1 MLSQESKIADGDAIK
16 EEEMKLMKERELL
29 EVRELLEM
37 YRDMVRIREF
47 EEACPKLYSQGKMGG
62 FLHLYSGQEA
72 VGVGV
77 AHAMHKDDYM
87 ICAYREH
94 GLALA
99 KGIPP
104 GPVMAELFG
113 KATGVSKGKG
123 GSMHMYDAELRFMG
137 GYGIVGGHLPLS
149 VGIGQAIL
157 YRETDE
163 VAVCLFGDG
172 ATNQGV
178 FHEAMNM
185 AALYKVPVVFVCE
198 NNGYGIGT
206 SVARASAVEQLYKKS
221 CAYETPGLKVDGM
234 DVLEVYEAVRTAV
247 QNARE
252 GGGPTYIEAITYRFR
267 GHSISDPGT
276 YRSEQEKKIW
286 RQRDPIP
293 NFAEWLLNEGH
304 TDRGEIENIEKE
316 EKKRIEEAIRFA
328 EESPDPDPEELWTDV
343 YA

>member
-1 MLSQESKIADGDAIK
+1 MKGKK
-16 EEEMKLMKERELL
+16 ERALLEPRELL
-29 EVRELLEM
+29 AM

-77 AHAMHKDDYM
+77 AHAMHQEDYM
-87 ICAYREH
+87 IAAYREH
-94 GLALA
+94 GLILA
-99 KGIPP
+99 KGTPP
-104 GPVMAELFG
+104 DVVMAELFG

-123 GSMHMYDAELRFMG
+123 GSMHMFDAERRFVG
-137 GYGIVGGHLPLS
+137 GYGIVGGHLPLA
-149 VGIGQAIL
+149 VGIGFAIR
-157 YRETDE
+157 YREGDE
-163 VAVCLFGDG
+163 VVVCLFGDG

-185 AALYKVPVVFVCE
+185 AALYRVPVVFVCE

-221 CAYETPGLKVDGM
+221 CAYETPGVKVDGM
-234 DVLEVYEAVRTAV
+234 DVLEVYETVRQAV
-247 QNARE
+247 QRARE

-286 RQRDPIP
+286 QERDPIP
-293 NFAEWLLNEGH
+293 NFAELLIAEGRASREQL
-304 TDRGEIENIEKE
+304 DQIDAEEKALIEK
-316 EKKRIEEAIRFA
+316 AILFA
-328 EESPDPDPEELWTDV
+328 EESPEPAAEELWTDV

>member
-1 MLSQESKIADGDAIK
+1 MKTQK
-16 EEEMKLMKERELL
+16 ERALLEPRELL
-29 EVRELLEM
+29 GM

-47 EEACPKLYSQGKMGG
+47 EEACPRLYSQGKMGG

-77 AHAMHKDDYM
+77 AHAMHRNDYM
-87 ICAYREH
+87 IAAYREH
-94 GLALA
+94 GLILA
-99 KGIPP
+99 KGTHPN
-104 GPVMAELFG
+104 GVMAELFG

-123 GSMHMYDAELRFMG
+123 GSMHMFDAERRFMG
-137 GYGIVGGHLPLS
+137 GYGIVGGHLPLA
-149 VGIGQAIL
+149 VGLGYAIQ
-157 YRETDE
+157 YRQGDE
-163 VAVCLFGDG
+163 VVVCLFGDG

-206 SVARASAVEQLYKKS
+206 SVTRASSMETLYKKS

-234 DVLEVYEAVRTAV
+234 DVLAVYEAVRTAV
-247 QNARE
+247 ARARE
-252 GGGPTYIEAITYRFR
+252 GGGPTYIEALTYRFR

-286 RQRDPIP
+286 RERDPIP
-293 NFAEWLLNEGH
+293 NFAAWLV
-304 TDRGEIENIEKE
+304 DRGHAQGKEIERIDEE
-316 EKKRIEEAIRFA
+316 EKKLIAECIRFA
-328 EESPDPDPEELWTDV
+328 DESPEPDPEELWTDV
-343 YA
+343 YVD

>member
-1 MLSQESKIADGDAIK
+1 MKGKKESTLL
-16 EEEMKLMKERELL
+16 EPRELL
-29 EVRELLEM
+29 AM

-77 AHAMHKDDYM
+77 AHAMHQEDFM
-87 ICAYREH
+87 IAAYREH
-94 GLALA
+94 GLVLA
-99 KGIPP
+99 KGTPP
-104 GPVMAELFG
+104 DVVMAELFG

-123 GSMHMYDAELRFMG
+123 GSMHMFDAERRFMG
-137 GYGIVGGHLPLS
+137 GYGIVGGHLPLA
-149 VGIGQAIL
+149 VGIGFAIR
-157 YRETDE
+157 YRESDE
-163 VAVCLFGDG
+163 VVVCLLGDG

-185 AALYKVPVVFVCE
+185 AALYQVPVVFVCE

-221 CAYETPGLKVDGM
+221 CAYETPGVKVDGM
-234 DVLEVYEAVRTAV
+234 DVLAVYETVRQAV
-247 QNARE
+247 QRARE

-286 RQRDPIP
+286 QERDPIP
-293 NFAEWLLNEGH
+293 NFADLLVKDELVSREQL
-304 TDRGEIENIEKE
+304 DKIDAEEKALIEK
-316 EKKRIEEAIRFA
+316 AIRFA
-328 EESPDPDPEELWTDV
+328 EESPEPAAEELWTDV
-343 YA
+343 YAENQA

>member
-1 MLSQESKIADGDAIK
+1 MKGKKERALLES
-16 EEEMKLMKERELL
+16 RELL
-29 EVRELLEM
+29 AI

-77 AHAMHKDDYM
+77 AHAMHHEDYM
-87 ICAYREH
+87 IAAYREH
-94 GLALA
+94 GLILA
-99 KGIPP
+99 KGTPP
-104 GPVMAELFG
+104 DVVMAELFG

-123 GSMHMYDAELRFMG
+123 GSMHMFDAERRFMG
-137 GYGIVGGHLPLS
+137 GYGIVGGHLPLA
-149 VGIGQAIL
+149 VGIGFAIR
-157 YRETDE
+157 YRESDE
-163 VAVCLFGDG
+163 VVVCLFGDG

-185 AALYKVPVVFVCE
+185 AALYQVPVVFVCE

-221 CAYETPGLKVDGM
+221 CAYETPGMKVDGM
-234 DVLEVYEAVRTAV
+234 DVLAVYETVRQAV
-247 QNARE
+247 QRARE

-286 RQRDPIP
+286 QERDPIP
-293 NFAEWLLNEGH
+293 NFAEQLIAEEQASREQLDQIDAE
-304 TDRGEIENIEKE
+304 EKVLIEK
-316 EKKRIEEAIRFA
+316 AIRFA
-328 EESPDPDPEELWTDV
+328 EESPEPAAEELWTDV
-343 YA
+343 YAET

>member
-1 MLSQESKIADGDAIK
+1 MKGKK
-16 EEEMKLMKERELL
+16 ERTLLEPRELL
-29 EVRELLEM
+29 AM

-77 AHAMHKDDYM
+77 AHAMHQEDYM
-87 ICAYREH
+87 VAAYREH
-94 GLALA
+94 GLILA
-99 KGIPP
+99 KGTPP
-104 GPVMAELFG
+104 DVVMAELFG

-123 GSMHMYDAELRFMG
+123 GSMHMFDAERRFMG
-137 GYGIVGGHLPLS
+137 GYGIVGGHLPLA
-149 VGIGQAIL
+149 VGIGFAIR
-157 YRETDE
+157 YRESDE
-163 VAVCLFGDG
+163 VVVCLFGDG

-185 AALYKVPVVFVCE
+185 AALYQVPVVFVCE

-221 CAYETPGLKVDGM
+221 CAYETPGIKVDGM
-234 DVLEVYEAVRTAV
+234 DVLAVYEAVRQAV
-247 QNARE
+247 QGARD

-276 YRSEQEKKIW
+276 YRSEQEKKLW
-286 RQRDPIP
+286 RERDPIP
-293 NFAEWLLNEGH
+293 NLAERLIAEGH
-304 TDRGEIENIEKE
+304 ASSEQLDRIKAEEEALIEK
-316 EKKRIEEAIRFA
+316 AIHFA
-328 EESPDPDPEELWTDV
+328 DESPDPDPEELWTDV

>member
-1 MLSQESKIADGDAIK
+1 MKGKK
-16 EEEMKLMKERELL
+16 ERTLLEPRELL
-29 EVRELLEM
+29 AM

-47 EEACPKLYSQGKMGG
+47 EESCPKLYSQGKMGG

-77 AHAMHKDDYM
+77 AHAMHADDYM
-87 ICAYREH
+87 IAAYREH
-94 GLALA
+94 GLILA
-99 KGIPP
+99 KGTPP
-104 GPVMAELFG
+104 DVVMAELFG
-113 KATGVSKGKG
+113 KKTGVSRGKG
-123 GSMHMYDAELRFMG
+123 GSMHMFDAERRFMG
-137 GYGIVGGHLPLS
+137 GYGIVGGHLPLA
-149 VGIGQAIL
+149 VGIGFAIQ
-157 YRETDE
+157 YRQGDE
-163 VAVCLFGDG
+163 VVVCLFGDG

-185 AALYKVPVVFVCE
+185 AALYQLPVVFVCE

-221 CAYETPGLKVDGM
+221 CAYETPGSKVDGM
-234 DVLEVYEAVRTAV
+234 EVLAVYETVRQAV
-247 QNARE
+247 QRARE

-286 RQRDPIP
+286 QERDPIP
-293 NFAEWLLNEGH
+293 NFADLLITEGQASREQL
-304 TDRGEIENIEKE
+304 DKIDAE
-316 EKKRIEEAIRFA
+316 EKVLLEKAIRFA

-343 YA
+343 YAENQANG

>member
-1 MLSQESKIADGDAIK
+1 MKGKKESTLL
-16 EEEMKLMKERELL
+16 EPRELL
-29 EVRELLEM
+29 AM

-77 AHAMHKDDYM
+77 AHAMHQEDFM
-87 ICAYREH
+87 IAAYREH
-94 GLALA
+94 GLVLA
-99 KGIPP
+99 KGTPP
-104 GPVMAELFG
+104 DVVMAELFG

-123 GSMHMYDAELRFMG
+123 GSMHMFDAERRFMG
-137 GYGIVGGHLPLS
+137 GYGIVGGHLPLA
-149 VGIGQAIL
+149 VGIGFAIR
-157 YRETDE
+157 YRESDE
-163 VAVCLFGDG
+163 VVVCLLGDG

-185 AALYKVPVVFVCE
+185 AALYQVPVVFVCE

-221 CAYETPGLKVDGM
+221 CAYETPGVKVDGM
-234 DVLEVYEAVRTAV
+234 DVLAVYETVRQAV
-247 QNARE
+247 QRARE

-286 RQRDPIP
+286 QERDPIP
-293 NFAEWLLNEGH
+293 NFADLLVKDELVSREQL
-304 TDRGEIENIEKE
+304 DKIDAEEKALIEK
-316 EKKRIEEAIRFA
+316 AIRFA
-328 EESPDPDPEELWTDV
+328 EESPEPAAEELWTDV

>member
-1 MLSQESKIADGDAIK
+1 
-16 EEEMKLMKERELL
+16 MKQKKERELL
-29 EVRELLEM
+29 EARELLEM

-77 AHAMHKDDYM
+77 AHAMHKEDYM
-87 ICAYREH
+87 ISAYREH

-104 GPVMAELFG
+104 AHVMAELFG
-113 KATGVSKGKG
+113 KSTGVSKGKG
-123 GSMHMYDAELRFMG
+123 GSMHMYNAELRFMG
-137 GYGIVGGHLPLS
+137 GYGIVGGHLPVS
-149 VGIGQAIL
+149 VGIGQSIL

-163 VAVCLFGDG
+163 VVVCLFGDG

-206 SVARASAVEQLYKKS
+206 SVSRSSALEQLYKKS

-234 DVLEVYEAVRTAV
+234 DVLDVYETVRTAV
-247 QNARE
+247 QRARE

-286 RQRDPIP
+286 RERDPIP
-293 NFAEWLLNEGH
+293 NFAEWLISKEYADH
-304 TDRGEIENIEKE
+304 EEIEAIEKE

-328 EESPDPDPEELWTDV
+328 DESPDPDPEELWTDV
-343 YA
+343 YEA

>member
-1 MLSQESKIADGDAIK
+1 MTGKK
-16 EEEMKLMKERELL
+16 ERALLEPRELL
-29 EVRELLEM
+29 AI

-77 AHAMHKDDYM
+77 AHAMHHEDYM
-87 ICAYREH
+87 IAAYREH
-94 GLALA
+94 GLILA
-99 KGIPP
+99 KGTPP
-104 GPVMAELFG
+104 DVVMAELFG

-123 GSMHMYDAELRFMG
+123 GSMHMFDAERRFMG
-137 GYGIVGGHLPLS
+137 GYGIVGGHLPLA
-149 VGIGQAIL
+149 VGIAFAIS
-157 YRETDE
+157 YRESDE
-163 VAVCLFGDG
+163 VVVCLFGDG

-185 AALYKVPVVFVCE
+185 AALYQVPVVFVCE

-221 CAYETPGLKVDGM
+221 CAYETPGVKVDGM
-234 DVLEVYEAVRTAV
+234 DVLAVYETVRQAV
-247 QNARE
+247 QRARE

-286 RQRDPIP
+286 LERDPIP
-293 NFAEWLLNEGH
+293 NFAERLVAEGH
-304 TDRGEIENIEKE
+304 AGREQIERIDAE
-316 EKKRIEEAIRFA
+316 EKALIEEAIRFA
-328 EESPDPDPEELWTDV
+328 DESPEPAAEELWTDV
-343 YA
+343 YAEM